1 MGRLTLQLPHVVLD
15 GCRQFADD
23 AAGRRFPL
31 LGRCLRYGYWDWWF
45 QLRYECGY
53 GRLANRVDDAVLS
66 LNRLHSNPMRAKREK
81 APLAKIHS

>member
-1 MGRLTLQLPHVVLD
+1 LPPVVLD
-15 GCRQFADD
+15 EYRQFADD

-31 LGRCLRYGYWDWWF
+31 LKRCLRCGYWDWKF